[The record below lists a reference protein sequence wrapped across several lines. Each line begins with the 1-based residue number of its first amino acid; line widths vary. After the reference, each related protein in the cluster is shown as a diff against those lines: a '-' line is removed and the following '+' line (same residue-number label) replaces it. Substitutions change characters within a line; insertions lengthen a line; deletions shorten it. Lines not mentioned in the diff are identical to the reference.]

1 MILMKTRTANN
12 VHKAYVEEAKAH
24 VRVLKFAERAEDDGF
39 PQIAHMFRAVAVS
52 ERIHAGRHYGLLE
65 GGVGDTDENLG
76 RAFHSETGI
85 AEVEYRRMLAEAHED
100 GEKVAALIFSQAR
113 DVEESHAGLY
123 KRAMNHVIWE
133 RSTTYQICSVCG
145 YVADGGA
152 PDNCPVCG
160 ADRSQFQNV
169 D

>member
-100 GEKVAALIFSQAR
+100 GEKVAALIFS
-113 DVEESHAGLY
+113 
-123 KRAMNHVIWE
+123 
-133 RSTTYQICSVCG
+133 
-145 YVADGGA
+145 
-152 PDNCPVCG
+152 
-160 ADRSQFQNV
+160 
-169 D
+169 

>member
-1 MILMKTRTANN
+1 MKERTADN
-12 VHKAYVEEAKAH
+12 VHNAYVEEAKAQ
-24 VRVLKFAERAEDDGF
+24 VRILKFAERAEKDGF

-52 ERIHAGRHYGLLE
+52 ERIHSERHYSLLE
-65 GGVGDTDENLG
+65 GSVGDTDENLG
-76 RAFHSETGI
+76 RAFHSETSI
-85 AEVEYRRMLAEAHED
+85 AEVEYRRMLTEAHED
-100 GEKVAALIFSQAR
+100 GENVAALIFSQAR

-123 KRAMNHVIWE
+123 KRAMDHVIWE
-133 RSTTYQICSVCG
+133 RSTTYQICTVCG
-145 YVADGGA
+145 YVADGGP

>member
-1 MILMKTRTANN
+1 MYKRTADN
-12 VHKAYVEEAKAH
+12 VHKAFVEEAKAH

-52 ERIHAGRHYGLLE
+52 ERVHAGRHYGLLE
-65 GGVGDTDENLG
+65 GCVGDTDENLG
-76 RAFHSETGI
+76 RAFHSEKGI
-85 AEVEYRRMLAEAHED
+85 AEVEYRRMLTEAHED

-123 KRAMNHVIWE
+123 KRAMDHVIWE
-133 RSTTYQICSVCG
+133 RSTTYQICNVCG

-160 ADRSQFQNV
+160 ADRSQFQGV

>member
-1 MILMKTRTANN
+1 MKERTAAN
-12 VHKAYVEEAKAH
+12 VHMAYVEEAKAH
-24 VRVLKFAERAEDDGF
+24 VRVLKFAERAENDGF

-52 ERIHAGRHYGLLE
+52 ERVHSGRHFGLLE
-65 GGVGDTDENLG
+65 GGVGDTDENLA
-76 RAFHSETGI
+76 RAFHSEKGI
-85 AEVEYRRMLAEAHED
+85 AEVAYRRMLSEAHED

-123 KRAMNHVIWE
+123 KRAMDHVIWE
-133 RSTTYQICSVCG
+133 RRTTYQICSVCG